1 MGATLHWHAH
11 PLRTILCPRNSDV
24 VLSGG
29 EEGVVAIWYL
39 NNHQPSFIPRICPSI
54 THMAVTNDGVR
65 LVVCGNGNTLS
76 LVEVSQKAV
85 RAMITGLG
93 LGAVPAS
100 GSLSR
105 VARAGL
111 AFDQH
116 AQQLLLP
123 LPGASG
129 QLQVYDPENDRQVG
143 VVGEGRQE
151 TAKTHRTDQRGT
163 WRVDHMRLSLS
174 YEWLFTV
181 ERWATS
187 SGLQTLWL
195 KMYRR
200 DEKGSWDLFSE
211 VGLQGI
217 TLLLLLSSS

>member
-11 PLRTILCPRNSDV
+11 PLRTILCPRTSDV

-39 NNHQPSFIPRICPSI
+39 NNHQPSFIPRICPAI
-54 THMAVTNDGVR
+54 TRMAVTGDGVK
-65 LVVCGNGNTLS
+65 LVVCGNANTIS
-76 LVEVSQKAV
+76 LIEVSQKAV
-85 RAMITGLG
+85 RATITGLG
-93 LGAVPAS
+93 LGAVQSSIP
-100 GSLSR
+100 LPR

-111 AFDQH
+111 VFDQQ
-116 AQQLLLP
+116 AQHLILP
-123 LPGASG
+123 MPGASS
-129 QLQVYDPENDRQVG
+129 QLQVYDPETDRQIA

-151 TAKTHRTDQRGT
+151 TAKTHRSDQRGT

-181 ERWATS
+181 ERWVTP
-187 SGLQTLWL
+187 SGMHTLWL

-200 DEKGSWDLFSE
+200 GEKGGWDLFAE
-211 VGLQGI
+211 VGQVI
-217 TLLLLLSSS
+217 D